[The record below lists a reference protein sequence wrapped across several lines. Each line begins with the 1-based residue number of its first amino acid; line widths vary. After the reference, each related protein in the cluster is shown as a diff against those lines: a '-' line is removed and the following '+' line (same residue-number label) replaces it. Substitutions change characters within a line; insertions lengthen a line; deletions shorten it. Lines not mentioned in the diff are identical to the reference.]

1 MNDQPS
7 ELPKAAIQSKILHG
21 KRALVIGIANEH
33 SIAYGCARVFR
44 QLGADLAVTYLNEKA
59 RPYVEPL
66 AKELGASI
74 FAPCDVG
81 RERRA
86 RGRLR
91 TDPRNLGQP
100 RHRAPFHR
108 LRAEGGPA
116 GRLLDSSSEGF
127 KVAMDISC
135 HSFIRMARLAEPLM
149 TEGGTLLAM
158 SYHGANKVVPNYN
171 LMGPVKAALESAV
184 RYLAY
189 ELGDKHIRVHAVSP
203 GPLKT
208 RAASGLKDFDVLL
221 TEAIE
226 RSPIGEL
233 VDIDDV
239 GLTAA
244 FLTTPFARR
253 LTGTTT
259 YVDGGLSIMA

>member
-1 MNDQPS
+1 MTDM
-7 ELPKAAIQSKILHG
+7 PKGQALLGQ
-21 KRALVIGIANEH
+21 RALVLGIANEH
-33 SIAYGCARVFR
+33 SIAYGCAKVFR
-44 QLGADLAVTYLNEKA
+44 TLGAELAITYLNEKA
-59 RPYVEPL
+59 KPYVEPL
-66 AKELGASI
+66 ARDLGAALV
-74 FAPCDVG
+74 APCDVG
-81 RERRA
+81 KEGELEAVFDRI
-86 RGRLR
+86 
-91 TDPRNLGQP
+91 
-100 RHRAPFHR
+100 
-108 LRAEGGPA
+108 AETWGGLDIVLHSIAFALKEDLQGP
-116 GRLLDSSSEGF
+116 LIDSSSEGF

-135 HSFIRMARLAEPLM
+135 HSLIRMARLAAPLM
-149 TEGGTLLAM
+149 PEGGTLLAM

-208 RAASGLKDFDVLL
+208 RAASGLKDFDLL
-221 TEAIE
+221 LNAAIE

-239 GLTAA
+239 GLTTA

-253 LTGTTT
+253 LTGTVT
-259 YVDGGLSIMA
+259 YVDGGVSIMA

>member
-1 MNDQPS
+1 MNDQPIDVA
-7 ELPKAAIQSKILHG
+7 KTAIQSKVLHG
-21 KRALVIGIANEH
+21 KRALILGIANEH
-33 SIAYGCARVFR
+33 SIAYGCARIFR
-44 QLGADLAVTYLNEKA
+44 QLGANLAVTYLNDKA

-66 AKELGASI
+66 AQDLGASI

-81 RERRA
+81 RNGELEAVFQLIRESWGSLDIA
-86 RGRLR
+86 L
-91 TDPRNLGQP
+91 
-100 RHRAPFHR
+100 HSIAFAPKQD
-108 LRAEGGPA
+108 LQ
-116 GRLLDSSSEGF
+116 GRLLDSSDEGF

-135 HSFIRMARLAEPLM
+135 HSFVRMARLAEPLM

-158 SYHGANKVVPNYN
+158 SYHGANRVVPNYN

-189 ELGDKHIRVHAVSP
+189 ELGEKHIRVHAVSP

-221 TEAIE
+221 SEAMQ
-226 RSPIGEL
+226 RAPIGEL

-244 FLTTPFARR
+244 YLTTPFARR